1 MHYVFKKTGVLIV
14 TLLLVSLLAFL
25 AFQIIPGDPTTMLL
39 GTEYS
44 PERAEALREA
54 MGLNRNVFVRYFDWL
69 AGFVRG
75 DMGTSYSYSM
85 DVREVLRGKIAVT
98 AALSVLS
105 WLVVTLV
112 SIPLGVALA
121 RYKGKRF
128 EQITVSLNQ
137 IFMSIPSFF
146 LGILFTYLFGLLL
159 RWFIPGKFV
168 PFSDSFFGC
177 IGYLFFPALAISI
190 PKIAKVAKLL
200 RSSILS
206 EMKQDYVLT
215 AYSHGNS
222 RWMVIRRHVLR
233 NALLPVVTY
242 LAMSLADIVAS
253 SIIVEQVFV
262 VPGLGRLLIA
272 SISNRDYPVALCIVV
287 MIASVVVVMNYL
299 ADILTQ
305 TIDPR
310 VRLS

>member
-1 MHYVFKKTGVLIV
+1 MRYVFRKTGVLIA

-25 AFQIIPGDPTTMLL
+25 AFEIIPADPVTMML
-39 GTEYS
+39 GTDYT
-44 PERAEALREA
+44 PERAEALRQQL
-54 MGLNRNVFVRYFDWL
+54 GLDRPVPLRYLEWLRSFVH
-69 AGFVRG
+69 G

-85 DVREVLRGKIAVT
+85 PVREVLRGKIAVT
-98 AALSVLS
+98 SALSLLS
-105 WLVVTLV
+105 WLLVTAV
-112 SIPLGVALA
+112 SIPLGIALA
-121 RYKGKRF
+121 RYKGRRF
-128 EQITVSLNQ
+128 EQISVSLNQ
-137 IFMSIPSFF
+137 ILMSVPSFF
-146 LGILFTYLFGLLL
+146 LGILLTWLFGLVLH
-159 RWFIPGKFV
+159 WFVPGSFV
-168 PFSDSFFGC
+168 PFSQSFFGC

-190 PKIAKVAKLL
+190 PKIAKTAKLL
-200 RSSILS
+200 SSAILG
-206 EMKQDYVLT
+206 EMKRDYVLT

-272 SISNRDYPVALCIVV
+272 SISNRDFPVALCIVV
-287 MIASVVVVMNYL
+287 MIAFVVVVMNYL
-299 ADILTQ
+299 ADLLTQ
-305 TIDPR
+305 GIDPR